1 MAHTSS
7 SIAPSPAVQA
17 LPTHAVPAPP
27 LPLPA
32 WQISYGSQPPMP
44 DPSAAEPW
52 QRPVDWLPLPA
63 IQPGEQKLVGLFAV
77 YPGEGNVLAVRAA
90 GNYTVD
96 WGDGTVEHV
105 TSPAE
110 TIRRH
115 QEWFGNS
122 LYGPS
127 DRFWITAASNTSWQ
141 QRIEGTFLVY
151 CNGNRLSASE
161 YRLEENNG
169 NVELVLTTP
178 LPNGAYSY
186 FYGSWSWGETVIEPI
201 KAEHRYSYNTVSA
214 ASRCSRG
221 YRQVIVTIT
230 PQPGANL
237 TVVDLSPRHSS
248 ISQDDASTPW
258 LDLALSLPRAEGG
271 ASIVFCGCERYSTYD
286 YLGSVERITI
296 HDAGGASNF
305 GWLLY
310 YAGALRVFQLHRAE
324 ALEEMDGM
332 CCYCYALEQVQLPPL
347 PHVTT
352 ASEAFYECTS
362 LRQLNLEG
370 MASLSDASYLVYGCN
385 LLKQLRLAGITSLTS
400 LEWACQEA
408 PELERVWI
416 EDAEALQST
425 AYLFSNCRS
434 LREVVIGGAER
445 IEQMGGMFQSC
456 SALEIAPE
464 LPTTE
469 VVDMHE
475 MFASCTSLRQV
486 PHYDTGNVTTMES
499 MFSGCQALET
509 IPPFDTRKVTTM
521 RWMFAS
527 CTALSRL
534 PRLNLRALE
543 TMEGMFNGCYALISL
558 PLLNT
563 EAMQNMTYTFS
574 GCYGLIN
581 LPALPVGNV
590 SNFYGVFS
598 NCVGLASAPLQGI
611 AATISFW
618 GCALSKPAILTIFQ
632 NLAYVGSNQSIDIGS
647 NSGTNELSTYDLAV
661 ATSRGWTVLY

>member
-7 SIAPSPAVQA
+7 STASTPAAAA
-17 LPTHAVPAPP
+17 LTTSA
-27 LPLPA
+27 LPA
-32 WQISYGSQPPMP
+32 WQISYGSQPPTP
-44 DPSAAEPW
+44 DPYAAEPW

-63 IQPGEQKLVGLFAV
+63 IQPGEQKLVGLVAI

-105 TSPAE
+105 NSPAQ

-122 LYGPS
+122 LYGPG
-127 DRFWITAASNTSWQ
+127 DRFWITAAGNTSWQ

-151 CNGNRLSASE
+151 RNGNRLSASD
-161 YRLEENNG
+161 YRIEENNG

-178 LPNGAYSY
+178 LPSGAYSY

-201 KAEHRYSYNTVSA
+201 KAEHRYSYNAVSA

-230 PQPGANL
+230 PQAGANL
-237 TVVDLSPRHSS
+237 TMVDLSPRHSS
-248 ISQDDASTPW
+248 ISQDDASAPW
-258 LDLALSLPRAEGG
+258 LDLALNLPLAEGG
-271 ASIVFCGCERYSTYD
+271 ASIVFCGYERYSTYD

-332 CCYCYALEQVQLPPL
+332 FCYCHALEHVQLPPL

-416 EDAEALQST
+416 EDAEALEST
-425 AYLFSNCRS
+425 ANLFYNCRS
-434 LREVVIGGAER
+434 LRQVVISGAER
-445 IEQMGGMFQSC
+445 IEQMGGMFQYC

-464 LPTTE
+464 LHTAE

-475 MFASCTSLRQV
+475 MFAYCTSLRHV
-486 PHYDTGNVTTMES
+486 PQYDTANVTTMES

-521 RWMFAS
+521 RWMFSS
-527 CTALSRL
+527 CTTLNRL
-534 PRLNLRALE
+534 PRLDLRAVE
-543 TMEGMFNGCYALISL
+543 TMEGMFSGCYGLITL

-563 EAMQNMTYTFS
+563 EAVQTMTYTFS
-574 GCYGLIN
+574 GCYGLMN

-590 SNFYGVFS
+590 SDFNGVFS
-598 NCVGLASAPLQGI
+598 SCVGLAWAPLQGI
-611 AATISFW
+611 ATTISFW
-618 GCALSKPAILTIFQ
+618 GCALSKAAILTIFQ
-632 NLAYVGSNQSIDIGS
+632 NLAYVSNGQSIDVGS
-647 NSGTNELSTYDLAV
+647 NSGTNELSTADLAV
-661 ATSRGWTVLY
+661 ATGKGWTVLY